1 MTPEPTLIH
10 LQPAERGAA
19 DRCPLPDNRDEQ
31 PAPSYAAPSAPV
43 IIRAEDEQLALLA
56 GLSAL
61 HLAASPPVR
70 MPTRR
75 SAPARAQLDPFP
87 VALAARFP

>member
-1 MTPEPTLIH
+1 
-10 LQPAERGAA
+10 
-19 DRCPLPDNRDEQ
+19 
-31 PAPSYAAPSAPV
+31 V